1 MSYCVFFFFQRLH
14 FNSLMSAINLKN
26 CQRKELR
33 SICPDVFNC
42 RDGVKN
48 PLAELK
54 VNGPGGYIRTAKPSD
69 SVIIYHTAFAFLLLS
84 CQKWPKP

>member
-1 MSYCVFFFFQRLH
+1 
-14 FNSLMSAINLKN
+14 MSAINLKN
-26 CQRKELR
+26 CQGKELR

-69 SVIIYHTAFAFLLLS
+69 SVIIYHTAFAFLLLP